1 MLLVFRPIEKMHLA
15 MADQCS
21 DQKSCH
27 TGEGRCPWQNW
38 VPAFA
43 GKTRR
48 RHGTDTASAPTDRGR
63 GCLIAPTKGPAS
75 A

>member
-27 TGEGRCPWQNW
+27 TGKGRNW

-48 RHGTDTASAPTDRGR
+48 ENRTESSE
-63 GCLIAPTKGPAS
+63 CI
-75 A
+75 

>member
-48 RHGTDTASAPTDRGR
+48 ENLTESSE
-63 GCLIAPTKGPAS
+63 CI
-75 A
+75 